1 MQMLD
6 TVATGTG
13 IQLSDGTKTAL
24 SGFGQQVFTS
34 FETFIPYALGMAVV
48 AFLIYLICKM
58 IKKGSHGRA

>member
-1 MQMLD
+1 MLD

-48 AFLIYLICKM
+48 AFLIYLIRKM